1 MHETI
6 AELVVASQKGDLDAF
21 GQLVVRFQRL
31 ACAVAYAVVGDAHLA
46 EDAAQEAFIEAYQE
60 LGRLREPAAFPTW
73 FRYIVHKRADRL
85 VRGKRLPL
93 LPLAAAAQLQA
104 QQADPPHLTEVR
116 ALRVAV
122 RAAVAALPEPD
133 RLLVSLFHLGGYSQR
148 EVAAVTD
155 LPEQVV
161 KKRLFRAR
169 QTLRRLLE
177 EDMAEDFVQ
186 QLSAPEA
193 FARAVQF
200 FIAIRVGD
208 VLAVQRMLDASP
220 QLVHERERWDEEL
233 SRQSRMPAVGS
244 FTALHRAVYRGD
256 VALGDLLLARGADPN
271 ATTPMGQTPLHVAV
285 LVDQPALVE
294 RLITAGANPNLITDR
309 GQTPLHWAVIR
320 TRAWHVQR
328 LLAGGANPTIADA
341 GGRTPREW
349 AALRSDQ
356 TVVQLME
363 ATHE

>member
-1 MHETI
+1 MQATI
-6 AELVVASQKGDLDAF
+6 EELVVAAQKGDLDAF
-21 GQLVVRFQRL
+21 GHLVMRFQRL
-31 ACAVAYAVVGDAHLA
+31 ACAVAYAVVGDVHLA

-60 LGRLREPAAFPTW
+60 LSRLREPAAFPTW
-73 FRYIVHKRADRL
+73 FRSIVHKRADRL
-85 VRGKRLPL
+85 VRGKHLPL

-104 QQADPPHLTEVR
+104 RHAEPAHLTEVH

-122 RAAVAALPEPD
+122 RTAVASLPEPD

-148 EVAAVTD
+148 EVAAIAD
-155 LPEQVV
+155 LPVPVV

-177 EDMAEDFVQ
+177 EAMTEDFAQ

-193 FARAVQF
+193 FAQAVQF

-208 VLAVQRMLDASP
+208 GPAVQRMLDAAP
-220 QLVHERERWDEEL
+220 QLVHERERWDAEL

-244 FTALHRAVYRGD
+244 FTALHRAVYHGD

-271 ATTPMGQTPLHVAV
+271 ATTPIGQTPLHVAV

-294 RLITAGANPNLITDR
+294 RLLAAGANPNLTTDR

-320 TRAWHVQR
+320 ARAWHVQR
-328 LLAGGANPTIADA
+328 LLAGGADPNVADA
-341 GGRTPREW
+341 EGRTPRDW
-349 AALRSDQ
+349 AALRGNQ
-356 TVVQLME
+356 AVLHRME
-363 ATHE
+363 ATS

>member
-1 MHETI
+1 
-6 AELVVASQKGDLDAF
+6 
-21 GQLVVRFQRL
+21 
-31 ACAVAYAVVGDAHLA
+31 
-46 EDAAQEAFIEAYQE
+46 
-60 LGRLREPAAFPTW
+60 
-73 FRYIVHKRADRL
+73 
-85 VRGKRLPL
+85 
-93 LPLAAAAQLQA
+93 
-104 QQADPPHLTEVR
+104 
-116 ALRVAV
+116 
-122 RAAVAALPEPD
+122 
-133 RLLVSLFHLGGYSQR
+133 VSLFHLGGYSQR

-349 AALRSDQ
+349 AALRGDQ